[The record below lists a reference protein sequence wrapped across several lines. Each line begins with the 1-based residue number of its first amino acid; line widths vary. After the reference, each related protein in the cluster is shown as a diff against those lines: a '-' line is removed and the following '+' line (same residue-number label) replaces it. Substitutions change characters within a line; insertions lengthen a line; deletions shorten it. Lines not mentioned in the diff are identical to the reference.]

1 MTKNDAYLYAKK
13 VYRKH
18 YSKIQIEKLM
28 LSQDYTYEDIKL
40 VKDWLS
46 SWSNGRTM

>member
-13 VYRKH
+13 IYRKH
-18 YSKIQIEKLM
+18 YSNSQIEQIM
-28 LSQDYTYEDIKL
+28 LKEGYTYDDIKL

-46 SWSNGRTM
+46 SWTNGRTM

>member
-13 VYRKH
+13 IYRRQ
-18 YSKIQIEKLM
+18 YSKIQIEQKM
-28 LSQDYTYEDIKL
+28 LEDGYSYEDIKL

-46 SWSNGRTM
+46 SWSSGRTM